1 MLQKGEQANSRISPL
16 GRWLVLQITL
26 KAKKTRT
33 MWDILSLGPLVEMH
47 TKLATEK
54 TNLECRSKVFEI

>member
-1 MLQKGEQANSRISPL
+1 MLQKGEQANSGVPPL
-16 GRWLVLQITL
+16 GRWLMLQITF

-47 TKLATEK
+47 TEMAMEK